1 MSTTVQLLAAEGATT
16 SYSLGF
22 AVGPLLVIGALVWAI
37 VVFVRKAR
45 RPPTQL
51 PVLPPQH
58 PQYGWVPTNHPQPGW
73 GPPPVPAPYPASFGP
88 APYGPPAPTP
98 AHWAPPAHPPA
109 AAPAP
114 RTGGPRRHPATP
126 AGVQIG
132 TNECGGGLAIASL
145 SDVIRSKQ
153 AANRP
158 KDQRVLPTLRDLL
171 ANKSAPP
178 QTR

>member
-22 AVGPLLVIGALVWAI
+22 ALGRLLFIGALVWAI
-37 VVFVRKAR
+37 VFFVRKAR
-45 RPPTQL
+45 RPPTQRP
-51 PVLPPQH
+51 PVLPPQY
-58 PQYGWVPTNHPQPGW
+58 PQYGWIPTNHPQPGW

-114 RTGGPRRHPATP
+114 EDGWASPTPGHAGG
-126 AGVQIG
+126 
-132 TNECGGGLAIASL
+132 
-145 SDVIRSKQ
+145 
-153 AANRP
+153 
-158 KDQRVLPTLRDLL
+158 
-171 ANKSAPP
+171 SAD
-178 QTR
+178 RY